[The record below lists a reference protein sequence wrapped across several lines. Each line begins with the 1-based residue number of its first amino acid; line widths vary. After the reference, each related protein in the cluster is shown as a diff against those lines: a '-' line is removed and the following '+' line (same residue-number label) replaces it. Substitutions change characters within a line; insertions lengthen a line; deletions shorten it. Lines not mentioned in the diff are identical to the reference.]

1 MINRLQDACTKSGQ
15 SLDIDLPQIA
25 VVGGQ
30 SSGKS
35 SVLEN
40 FVGRDFLPRGTG
52 IVTRRPLVLQ
62 LVNNTSGEW
71 GEFLHK
77 KGQKFYQFDQIRA
90 EIEQETDRTTGHNKG
105 GCFY

>member
-1 MINRLQDACTKSGQ
+1 MLLQRSELVRGKGCFDIITINT
-15 SLDIDLPQIA
+15 
-25 VVGGQ
+25 
-30 SSGKS
+30 
-35 SVLEN
+35 
-40 FVGRDFLPRGTG
+40 FDFLPRGTG

-62 LVNNTSGEW
+62 LVNNSSGEW

-105 GCFY
+105 GQIF